1 MHITSSHLQRPLAT
15 GSKRFFD
22 LGAVVLSS
30 LFWLPLCLLIALLI
44 WLEDR
49 HNPLF
54 VQQRVGQGG
63 KFFPT
68 YKFRT
73 MVPHA
78 EDVLRRKLA
87 EDPELLAEWLAN
99 FKLKRDPRIT
109 RVGRV
114 MRKLSLDELPQ
125 LINVLLGQMSLV
137 GPRPL
142 PDYHHTQLSSQ
153 TQYLR
158 EQVRPGMT
166 GLWQVSGR
174 SESGNAGME
183 LWDPHYVVNWS
194 LLLDLQVLFRTV
206 KVVVLGSGAY

>member
-1 MHITSSHLQRPLAT
+1 MQATSSHLQRPLAI
-15 GSKRFFD
+15 GCKRAFD
-22 LGAVVLSS
+22 IAAVLISS
-30 LFWLPLCLLIALLI
+30 PLWVPVCLLLALLI

-54 VQQRVGQGG
+54 IQQRIGQGG
-63 KFFPT
+63 QVFPT

-73 MVPHA
+73 MVPQA
-78 EDVLRRKLA
+78 EDVLRRRLA
-87 EDPELLAEWLAN
+87 EDPELMAEWLAN

-109 RVGRV
+109 RLGSLI
-114 MRKLSLDELPQ
+114 RKLSLDELPQ
-125 LINVLLGQMSLV
+125 LVNVLMGQMSLV

-142 PDYHHTQLSSQ
+142 PDYHHSQLSSQ

-183 LWDPHYVVNWS
+183 QWDPHYVIHWS
-194 LLLDLQVLFRTV
+194 LLLDLKVLVRTV
-206 KVVVLGSGAY
+206 RVVILGSGAY

>member
-1 MHITSSHLQRPLAT
+1 MQAISSHLQRPLAT
-15 GSKRFFD
+15 GFKRAFD
-22 LGAVVLSS
+22 VGAVLLSS
-30 LFWLPLCLLIALLI
+30 VLWLPLCLLLALLI

-54 VQQRVGQGG
+54 IQQRVGQGG
-63 KFFPT
+63 QFFPT

-78 EDVLRRKLA
+78 EDVLRRRLA
-87 EDPELLAEWLAN
+87 EDPELMAEWLAN

-109 RVGRV
+109 RIGRV

-125 LINVLLGQMSLV
+125 LVNVLMGQMSLV

-142 PDYHHTQLSSQ
+142 PDYHHSQLSSQ
-153 TQYLR
+153 TQHLR

-174 SESGNAGME
+174 SEAGNAGME
-183 LWDPHYVVNWS
+183 IWDPHYVIHWS
-194 LLLDLQVLFRTV
+194 LLLDLQVLVRTV
-206 KVVVLGSGAY
+206 RVVLFGSGAY

>member
-15 GSKRFFD
+15 GSKRVLD
-22 LGAVVLSS
+22 MVAVVVSS
-30 LFWLPLCLLIALLI
+30 PLWVPLCLLLALLI

-54 VQQRVGQGG
+54 VQQRIGQGG
-63 KFFPT
+63 QVFPI

-78 EDVLRRKLA
+78 EDVLRRSLA

-114 MRKLSLDELPQ
+114 MRKLSLDEFPQ
-125 LINVLLGQMSLV
+125 LMNVFLGQMSLV

-142 PDYHHTQLSSQ
+142 PEYHHSQLSSR

-174 SESGNAGME
+174 SEAGNAGME
-183 LWDPHYVVNWS
+183 RWDPHYVINWS

-206 KVVVLGSGAY
+206 RVVLFGSGAY

>member
-1 MHITSSHLQRPLAT
+1 MHVTSSHLQRPLAT
-15 GSKRFFD
+15 GSKRALDF
-22 LGAVVLSS
+22 GAVLLSS
-30 LFWLPLCLLIALLI
+30 PLWLPLCLLLALLI

-49 HNPLF
+49 HTPLF

-63 KFFPT
+63 RLFPT

-78 EDVLRRKLA
+78 EDVLRRRLA

-99 FKLKRDPRIT
+99 FKLRQDPRIT
-109 RVGRV
+109 RAGRV

-125 LINVLLGQMSLV
+125 LLNVLLGQMSLV

-142 PDYHHTQLSSQ
+142 PGYHHSRLSSQ

-158 EQVRPGMT
+158 ELMRPGMT

-174 SESGNAGME
+174 SEAGNAGME
-183 LWDPHYVVNWS
+183 RWDPHYVTNWS
-194 LLLDLQVLFRTV
+194 LMLDLSVLLRTVRVVLF
-206 KVVVLGSGAY
+206 GSGAY

>member
-1 MHITSSHLQRPLAT
+1 MHVTSSHLQRPLAT
-15 GSKRFFD
+15 GSKRALDF
-22 LGAVVLSS
+22 GAVLLSS
-30 LFWLPLCLLIALLI
+30 PLWLPLCLLLALLI

-49 HNPLF
+49 HTPLF

-63 KFFPT
+63 KLFPT

-78 EDVLRRKLA
+78 EDVLRHRLA

-99 FKLKRDPRIT
+99 FKLRHDPRIT
-109 RVGRV
+109 RAGRV

-125 LINVLLGQMSLV
+125 LMNVLLGQMSLV

-142 PDYHHTQLSSQ
+142 PEYHHSQLSSR
-153 TQYLR
+153 TQALR

-174 SESGNAGME
+174 SEAGNAGME
-183 LWDPHYVVNWS
+183 LWDPHYVINWS
-194 LLLDLQVLFRTV
+194 LMLDLSVLLRTVRVVLF
-206 KVVVLGSGAY
+206 GSGAY